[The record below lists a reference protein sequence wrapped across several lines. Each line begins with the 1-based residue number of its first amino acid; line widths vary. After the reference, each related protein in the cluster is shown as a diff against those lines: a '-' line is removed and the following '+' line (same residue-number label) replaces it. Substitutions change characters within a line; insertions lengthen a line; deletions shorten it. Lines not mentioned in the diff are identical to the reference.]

1 MTTQSLGRM
10 TLLLAVAVALLGATI
25 LFVPAPAEILVAL
38 LSLPLGAYLLSR
50 ASSAS

>member
-1 MTTQSLGRM
+1 MTTHSLGRM
-10 TLLLAVAVALLGATI
+10 TLLLALAVALLGATV
-25 LFVPAPAEILVAL
+25 LFVPAAAQTLVAL